1 MFLDTSSGLV
11 NLTCVIETLEP
22 PQSVAW
28 YHNNTKVSSTLRQRL
43 RILTDVGIQVSA
55 YQSGVSLLVDKSE
68 VTVVSLLLQ
77 SVTTSHSGQYECRP
91 DNAPPAN
98 IKLHVIKGNL
108 ELQ

>member
-1 MFLDTSSGLV
+1 MKAPETRLLGGPEMYLDTSSGLV

-28 YHNNTKVSSTLRQRL
+28 FHNNTK
-43 RILTDVGIQVSA
+43 VSA

-77 SVTTSHSGQYECRP
+77 TVSTSHSGEYECRP
-91 DNAPPAN
+91 DNAPPAT
-98 IKLHVIKGNL
+98 IKLHVIKGKGNN
-108 ELQ
+108 